1 MMKIMIVEDDETVRE
16 LVSESLQKWGF
27 ETVEVTDF
35 KLVLDT
41 FEKEHPHL
49 VLLDINLPV
58 FDGYY
63 WVQKIREVSKTPVI
77 FISSRDTN
85 ADSIMSMNLG
95 GDDYVTKPFSTD
107 ILIAKVNAL
116 LRRTYDY
123 SKTDSSTLEHNGLTL
138 NMENSSFIIN
148 ELTVELSKNEF
159 QLLLIL
165 MKNTGKIVSREKLL
179 RALWDDERFVDDNT
193 LTVNINRLRK
203 KIEGAGIT
211 GYIETKVGQGYM
223 IP

>member
-16 LVSESLQKWGF
+16 LISESLQNWGF
-27 ETVEVTDF
+27 ETIEVTDF
-35 KLVLDT
+35 KKVLDV
-41 FEKEHPHL
+41 FQQEEPHL
-49 VLLDINLPV
+49 VLLDITLPV

-63 WVQKIREVSKTPVI
+63 WVQKIREVSKAPVI

-85 ADSIMSMNLG
+85 ADSIMSMNMG
-95 GDDYVTKPFSTD
+95 GDDYVTKPFATD

-123 SKTDSSTLEHNGLTL
+123 SKASSSTLEHNGLTL
-138 NMENSSFIIN
+138 NMENSSLVIDDT
-148 ELTVELSKNEF
+148 TVELSKNEF

-165 MKNTGKIVSREKLL
+165 LKNKGKIVSREKLL

-203 KIEGAGIT
+203 KIEGAGIA
-211 GYIETKVGQGYM
+211 GYIETKVGQGYI

>member
-1 MMKIMIVEDDETVRE
+1 MKIMIVEDDETVRE
-16 LVSESLQKWGF
+16 LISDALKKWGF
-27 ETVEVTDF
+27 DTVEVSDF
-35 KLVLDT
+35 KNVLT
-41 FEKEHPHL
+41 LFQKEEPHL
-49 VLLDINLPV
+49 VLLDITLPV

-63 WVQKIREVSKTPVI
+63 WCQKIREESKTPII

-95 GDDYVTKPFSTD
+95 GDDYVNKPFSMD

-123 SKTDSSTLEHNGLTL
+123 SKAESATIEHKGLQL
-138 NMENSSFIIN
+138 NMENSTITIN
-148 ELTVELSKNEF
+148 ETTIELSKNEF

-165 MKNTGKIVSREKLL
+165 MKQHGKIISREKLL

-203 KIEGAGIT
+203 KIEGAGVSN
-211 GYIETKVGQGYM
+211 YIETKVGQGYI

>member
-1 MMKIMIVEDDETVRE
+1 MKIMIVEDDKTVRE
-16 LVSESLQKWGF
+16 LVAESLEKWGL
-27 ETVEVTDF
+27 ETIVVTDF
-35 KLVLDT
+35 KNVLNI
-41 FEKEHPHL
+41 FEEELPHL
-49 VLLDINLPV
+49 VLLDIALPV

-63 WVQKIREVSKTPVI
+63 WCQKIREISKAPII

-85 ADSIMSMNLG
+85 VDSIMSMNLG
-95 GDDYVTKPFSTD
+95 GDDYVNKPFSTD
-107 ILIAKVNAL
+107 ILIAKINAL

-123 SKTDSSTLEHNGLTL
+123 SKTETTVLEHNDLTL
-138 NMENSSFIIN
+138 NLENSTFKVNNAIFD
-148 ELTVELSKNEF
+148 LSKNEF

-165 MKNTGKIVSREKLL
+165 MKNQGKIISREKLL

-211 GYIETKVGQGYM
+211 NYIETKVGQGYM

>member
-1 MMKIMIVEDDETVRE
+1 MMKIMIVEDEETVRE
-16 LVSESLQKWGF
+16 LVAENLRKWGF

-35 KLVLDT
+35 KRVLDI
-41 FEKEHPHL
+41 FEEEQPHL

-63 WVQKIREVSKTPVI
+63 WVQKIREISKTPVI

-85 ADSIMSMNLG
+85 ADSIMSMNMG

-123 SKTDSSTLEHNGLTL
+123 SKADSSSLEHNGLTL
-138 NMENSSFIIN
+138 NMENST
-148 ELTVELSKNEF
+148 LTIDSSSVELSKNEF

-165 MKNTGKIVSREKLL
+165 MKNNGKIVSREKLL

-203 KIEGAGIT
+203 KIEGAGIS
-211 GYIETKVGQGYM
+211 GYIETKVGQGYI

>member
-1 MMKIMIVEDDETVRE
+1 MKIMIVEDDETVRE
-16 LVSESLQKWGF
+16 LVIESLEKWGF

-35 KLVLDT
+35 RRVLDI
-41 FEKEHPHL
+41 FKEEEPHL

-63 WVQKIREVSKTPVI
+63 WCQKIREISKSPII

-85 ADSIMSMNLG
+85 ADSIMSMNIG
-95 GDDYVTKPFSTD
+95 GDDYVNKPFSMD

-123 SKTDSSTLEHNGLTL
+123 SKSESSSIEHRGLKL
-138 NMENSSFIIN
+138 NMENSTMIIQDN
-148 ELTVELSKNEF
+148 PVELSKNEF

-165 MKNTGKIVSREKLL
+165 MRNAGKIVSREKLL
-179 RALWDDERFVDDNT
+179 RSLWDDERFVDDNT

-203 KIEGAGIT
+203 KIEGAGISN
-211 GYIETKVGQGYM
+211 YIETKVGQGYM

>member
-1 MMKIMIVEDDETVRE
+1 MMKIMIVEDEETVRE
-16 LVSESLQKWGF
+16 LVAENLRKWGF

-35 KLVLDT
+35 KRVLEI
-41 FEKEHPHL
+41 FEEEQPHL

-63 WVQKIREVSKTPVI
+63 WVQKIREISKAPVI

-85 ADSIMSMNLG
+85 ADSIMSMNMG

-123 SKTDSSTLEHNGLTL
+123 SKADSSSLEHNGLTL
-138 NMENSSFIIN
+138 NMENST
-148 ELTVELSKNEF
+148 LTIDSSSVELSKNEF

-165 MKNTGKIVSREKLL
+165 MKNNGKIVSREKLL

-203 KIEGAGIT
+203 KIEGAGIS
-211 GYIETKVGQGYM
+211 GYIETKVGQGYI

>member
-16 LVSESLQKWGF
+16 LIAESLEKWGF
-27 ETVEVTDF
+27 ETIEVKDF
-35 KLVLDT
+35 KRVLDI
-41 FEKEHPHL
+41 FKEEEPHL

-63 WVQKIREVSKTPVI
+63 WVQKIREISKAPVI

-95 GDDYVTKPFSTD
+95 ADDYVTKPFSTD

-123 SKTDSSTLEHNGLTL
+123 SKSESSTIEHKGLKL
-138 NMENSSFIIN
+138 NMENSTLIVQ
-148 ELTVELSKNEF
+148 EEVVELSKNEF

-165 MKNTGKIVSREKLL
+165 MKNKGKIVSREKLL

-203 KIEGAGIT
+203 KIEGAGIAN
-211 GYIETKVGQGYM
+211 YIETKVGQGYM

>member
-1 MMKIMIVEDDETVRE
+1 MIVEDEETVRE
-16 LVSESLQKWGF
+16 LVAENLRKWGF

-35 KLVLDT
+35 KRVLEI
-41 FEKEHPHL
+41 FEEEQPHL

-63 WVQKIREVSKTPVI
+63 WVQKIREISKAPVI

-85 ADSIMSMNLG
+85 ADSIMSMNMG

-123 SKTDSSTLEHNGLTL
+123 SKADSSSLEHNGLTL
-138 NMENSSFIIN
+138 NMENST
-148 ELTVELSKNEF
+148 LTIDSSSVELSKNEF

-165 MKNTGKIVSREKLL
+165 MKNNGKIVSREKLL

-203 KIEGAGIT
+203 KIEGAGIS
-211 GYIETKVGQGYM
+211 GYIETKVGQGYI

>member
-1 MMKIMIVEDDETVRE
+1 MMKIMVVEDDETVRD
-16 LVSESLQKWGF
+16 LVIESLEKWGF
-27 ETVEVTDF
+27 QAIEVTDF
-35 KLVLDT
+35 KQVLET
-41 FEKEHPHL
+41 FIKEEPHL

-63 WVQKIREVSKTPVI
+63 WCQKIREVSKSPII

-85 ADSIMSMNLG
+85 ADSIMSMNMG
-95 GDDYVTKPFSTD
+95 GDDYVNKPFSMD

-123 SKTDSSTLEHNGLTL
+123 SKSENTSLEHHGLKL
-138 NMENSSFIIN
+138 NMENSSMFIQD
-148 ELTVELSKNEF
+148 TAVELSKNEF

-203 KIEGAGIT
+203 KIEGAGISN
-211 GYIETKVGQGYM
+211 YIETKVGQGYM

>member
-1 MMKIMIVEDDETVRE
+1 MKIMIVEDDKTVRE
-16 LVSESLQKWGF
+16 LVAESLEKWGF
-27 ETVEVTDF
+27 ETIEVTDF
-35 KLVLDT
+35 KNVLKI
-41 FEKEHPHL
+41 FEEESPHL
-49 VLLDINLPV
+49 VLLDISLPV

-63 WVQKIREVSKTPVI
+63 WCQKIREISKAPII

-85 ADSIMSMNLG
+85 VDSIMSMNLG
-95 GDDYVTKPFSTD
+95 GDDYVNKPFSTD
-107 ILIAKVNAL
+107 ILIAKINAL

-123 SKTDSSTLEHNGLTL
+123 SKTETTVLEHNHLTL
-138 NMENSSFIIN
+138 NLENSTFKVADEI
-148 ELTVELSKNEF
+148 VDLSKNEF

-165 MKNTGKIVSREKLL
+165 MKNQGKIISREKLL
-179 RALWDDERFVDDNT
+179 RTLWDDERFVDDNT

-211 GYIETKVGQGYM
+211 SYIETKVGQGYM

>member
-16 LVSESLQKWGF
+16 LISESLQNWGF
-27 ETVEVTDF
+27 ETIEVTDF
-35 KLVLDT
+35 KKVLDV
-41 FEKEHPHL
+41 FQQEEPHL
-49 VLLDINLPV
+49 VLLDITLPV

-63 WVQKIREVSKTPVI
+63 WVQKIREVSKAPVI

-85 ADSIMSMNLG
+85 ADSIMSMNMG
-95 GDDYVTKPFSTD
+95 GDDYVTKPFATD

-123 SKTDSSTLEHNGLTL
+123 SKASSSTLEHNGLTL
-138 NMENSSFIIN
+138 NMENSSLIIDDT
-148 ELTVELSKNEF
+148 TVELSKNEF

-165 MKNTGKIVSREKLL
+165 MKNKGKIVSREKLL

-203 KIEGAGIT
+203 KIEGAGIA
-211 GYIETKVGQGYM
+211 GYIETKVGQGYI

>member
-1 MMKIMIVEDDETVRE
+1 MMKIMIVEDEETVRE
-16 LVSESLQKWGF
+16 LVAENLRKWGF

-35 KLVLDT
+35 KRVLEI
-41 FEKEHPHL
+41 FEEEQPHL

-63 WVQKIREVSKTPVI
+63 WVQKIREISKTPVI

-85 ADSIMSMNLG
+85 ADSIMSMNMG

-123 SKTDSSTLEHNGLTL
+123 SKADSSSLEHKGLTL
-138 NMENSSFIIN
+138 NMENST
-148 ELTVELSKNEF
+148 LTIDSSSVELSKNEF

-165 MKNTGKIVSREKLL
+165 MKNNGKIVSREKLL

-203 KIEGAGIT
+203 KIEGAGIS
-211 GYIETKVGQGYM
+211 GYIETKVGQGYI

>member
-1 MMKIMIVEDDETVRE
+1 MMKIMVVEDDETVRD
-16 LVSESLQKWGF
+16 LVIESLEKWGF
-27 ETVEVTDF
+27 QAIEVTDF
-35 KLVLDT
+35 KQVLET
-41 FEKEHPHL
+41 FIKEEPHL

-63 WVQKIREVSKTPVI
+63 WCQKIREVSKSPII

-85 ADSIMSMNLG
+85 ADSIMSMNMG
-95 GDDYVTKPFSTD
+95 GDDYVNKPFSMD

-123 SKTDSSTLEHNGLTL
+123 SKSENTSLEHHGLKL
-138 NMENSSFIIN
+138 NMENSSMFIQD
-148 ELTVELSKNEF
+148 TSVELSKNEF

-203 KIEGAGIT
+203 KIEGAGISN
-211 GYIETKVGQGYM
+211 YIETKVGQGYM

>member
-1 MMKIMIVEDDETVRE
+1 MKIMIVEDDDTVRE
-16 LVSESLQKWGF
+16 LIADSLKKWGF
-27 ETVEVTDF
+27 DTIEVTDF
-35 KLVLDT
+35 KKVLT
-41 FEKEHPHL
+41 LFQQEEPHL
-49 VLLDINLPV
+49 VLLDITLPV

-63 WVQKIREVSKTPVI
+63 WCQKIREESKAPII

-95 GDDYVTKPFSTD
+95 GDDYVNKPFSMD

-123 SKTDSSTLEHNGLTL
+123 SKAESAVIEHNGLQL
-138 NMENSSFIIN
+138 NMENSTATIEDTTI
-148 ELTVELSKNEF
+148 ELSKNEF
-159 QLLLIL
+159 KLLLIL
-165 MKNTGKIVSREKLL
+165 MKQHGKIISREKLL

-203 KIEGAGIT
+203 KIEGAGVSN
-211 GYIETKVGQGYM
+211 YIETKVGQGYI

>member
-1 MMKIMIVEDDETVRE
+1 MKIMIVEDDDTVRE
-16 LVSESLQKWGF
+16 LIADSLKKWGF
-27 ETVEVTDF
+27 DTIEVTDF
-35 KLVLDT
+35 KKVLT
-41 FEKEHPHL
+41 LFQQEEPHL
-49 VLLDINLPV
+49 VLLDITLPV

-63 WVQKIREVSKTPVI
+63 WCQKIREESKAPII

-95 GDDYVTKPFSTD
+95 GDDYVNKPFSMD

-123 SKTDSSTLEHNGLTL
+123 SKAESAVIEHNGLQL
-138 NMENSSFIIN
+138 NMENSTATIDDTTI
-148 ELTVELSKNEF
+148 ELSKNEF
-159 QLLLIL
+159 KLLLIL
-165 MKNTGKIVSREKLL
+165 MKQHGKIISREKLL

-203 KIEGAGIT
+203 KIEGAGVSN
-211 GYIETKVGQGYM
+211 YIETKVGQGYI

>member
-1 MMKIMIVEDDETVRE
+1 MMKIMIVEDDETVRDLIVE
-16 LVSESLQKWGF
+16 ALQKWDF
-27 ETVEVTDF
+27 ETVEVTNF
-35 KLVLDT
+35 HKVLDL
-41 FEKEHPHL
+41 FEKEQPHL
-49 VLLDINLPV
+49 VLLDITLPV

-63 WVQKIREVSKTPVI
+63 WCQTIREVSKAPVI
-77 FISSRDTN
+77 FISSRNTN
-85 ADSIMSMNLG
+85 ADTIMSMNIG
-95 GDDYVTKPFSTD
+95 GDDYVNKPFSTE

-123 SKTDSSTLEHNGLTL
+123 SKAETTQLTYNGLTL
-138 NMENSSFIIN
+138 NMENSSMTIN
-148 ELTVELSKNEF
+148 ETNVELSKNEF

-165 MKNTGKIVSREKLL
+165 MKQQGKILSREKLL

-203 KIEGAGIT
+203 KIEGAGIPN
-211 GYIETKVGQGYM
+211 YIETKVGQGYI

>member
-1 MMKIMIVEDDETVRE
+1 MMKIMIVEDEETVRE
-16 LVSESLQKWGF
+16 LVAENLRKWGF

-35 KLVLDT
+35 KRVLEI
-41 FEKEHPHL
+41 FEEEQPHL

-63 WVQKIREVSKTPVI
+63 WVQKIREISKTPVI

-85 ADSIMSMNLG
+85 ADSIMSMNMG

-123 SKTDSSTLEHNGLTL
+123 SKADSSSLEHNGLTL
-138 NMENSSFIIN
+138 NMENST
-148 ELTVELSKNEF
+148 LTIDSSSVELSKNEF

-165 MKNTGKIVSREKLL
+165 MKNNGKIVSREKLL

-193 LTVNINRLRK
+193 LTVNINKKKK
-203 KIEGAGIT
+203 KIEGAAIS
-211 GYIETKVGQGYM
+211 GYIETKVGQGYI

>member
-27 ETVEVTDF
+27 ETVEVRDF

-41 FEKEHPHL
+41 FEKEQPHL

-63 WVQKIREVSKTPVI
+63 WVQKIRAISKAPVI

-123 SKTDSSTLEHNGLTL
+123 SKADSSTLEHNGLML
-138 NMENSSFIIN
+138 NMENSSFMIN
-148 ELTVELSKNEF
+148 DESIELSKNEF

-165 MKNTGKIVSREKLL
+165 MKNQGKIVSREKLL

-211 GYIETKVGQGYM
+211 GYIETKVGQGYI

>member
-1 MMKIMIVEDDETVRE
+1 MIVEDEETVRE
-16 LVSESLQKWGF
+16 LVAENLRKWGF

-35 KLVLDT
+35 KRVLEI
-41 FEKEHPHL
+41 FEEEQPHL

-63 WVQKIREVSKTPVI
+63 WVQKIREISKTPVI

-85 ADSIMSMNLG
+85 ADSIMSMNMG

-123 SKTDSSTLEHNGLTL
+123 SKADSSSLEHNGLTL
-138 NMENSSFIIN
+138 NMENST
-148 ELTVELSKNEF
+148 LTIDSSSVELSKNEF

-165 MKNTGKIVSREKLL
+165 MKNNGKIVSREKLL

-203 KIEGAGIT
+203 KIEGAGIS
-211 GYIETKVGQGYM
+211 GYIETKVGQGYI

>member
-1 MMKIMIVEDDETVRE
+1 M
-16 LVSESLQKWGF
+16 
-27 ETVEVTDF
+27 
-35 KLVLDT
+35 
-41 FEKEHPHL
+41 
-49 VLLDINLPV
+49 
-58 FDGYY
+58 
-63 WVQKIREVSKTPVI
+63 QKIREISKTPVI

-85 ADSIMSMNLG
+85 ADSIMSMNMG

-123 SKTDSSTLEHNGLTL
+123 SKADSSSLEHNGLTL
-138 NMENSSFIIN
+138 NMENST
-148 ELTVELSKNEF
+148 LTIDSSSVELSKNEF

-165 MKNTGKIVSREKLL
+165 MKNNGKIVSREKLL

-203 KIEGAGIT
+203 KIEGAGIS
-211 GYIETKVGQGYM
+211 GYIETKVGQGYI